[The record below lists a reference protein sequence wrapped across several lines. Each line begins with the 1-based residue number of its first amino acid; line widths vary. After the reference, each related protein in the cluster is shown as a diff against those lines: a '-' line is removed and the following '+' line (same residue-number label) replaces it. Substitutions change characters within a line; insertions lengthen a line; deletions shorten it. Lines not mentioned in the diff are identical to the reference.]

1 LTWHN
6 QKPITSHWIGV
17 KHLMQYMYGTTNFG
31 LHYKKTNNY
40 EITCFVDYRFKYDE
54 ILKKSHM

>member
-1 LTWHN
+1 
-6 QKPITSHWIGV
+6 
-17 KHLMQYMYGTTNFG
+17 MYGTTNFG